1 MKQGES
7 NQDKS
12 SEMSR
17 EEAVAR
23 MKQRIEEDTKAPG
36 GRAEPGFSMSD
47 FIKGFLLTG
56 IPALVVSAV
65 SAVGTANSEFESG
78 GWLLFLLLWLLGP
91 LAFLVTMIIGLVNS
105 AFGTRSARAGV
116 LVGIGVAVIS
126 LGTSCFALA
135 HM

>member
-1 MKQGES
+1 MKQDES

-23 MKQRIEEDTKAPG
+23 MKQRMEEDAKSPS
-36 GRAEPGFSMSD
+36 GRAEPGFSRGD
-47 FIKGFLLTG
+47 FVKGFLLTG
-56 IPALVVSAV
+56 IPATAIGVFT
-65 SAVGTANSEFESG
+65 AVGYRASG
-78 GWLLFLLLWLLGP
+78 GFDNGIGYLFLWLLGP
-91 LAFLVTMIIGLVNS
+91 LAFIVTMIIGLVSS